1 MAVSRHQPAGARVS
15 GPAAA
20 LPRSAGG
27 WVLIALGLLALVAAI
42 VPGWLAPYSPN
53 QINPRALLEAPAPR
67 HWLGTDEMGIDILS
81 RIVHGTRL
89 EVAIAMGSV
98 ALAALIGIPAGLL
111 AGYRGGIA
119 DWLLTLIADAIL
131 SFPIVLFAVMVV
143 ASLGASVGTLI
154 GVLGVVFTPRIFRL
168 VRGQTQVL
176 RAQGFVKG
184 ARALGAGTGGILL
197 GHILP
202 NILGP
207 VMVIVPQLMAIAILI
222 EAGLSYVGLGVQP
235 PQISWGSL
243 LLVSKDYYVNA
254 IWYPLAVG
262 GVTSAATAALVFA
275 GDMAA
280 NAINPDRRSE

>member
-1 MAVSRHQPAGARVS
+1 MS

-27 WVLIALGLLALVAAI
+27 WVMIALGLLALVAAI

-184 ARALGAGTGGILL
+184 ARALGAGTGGIML

>member
-1 MAVSRHQPAGARVS
+1 MALPRNQPAGARVS
-15 GPAAA
+15 RLAGA
-20 LPRSAGG
+20 LPRSDGG
-27 WVLIALGLLALVAAI
+27 WALIALGLLALVAAI
-42 VPGWLAPYSPN
+42 VPGWLAPYPPN
-53 QINPRALLEAPAPR
+53 QINPRALLETPSSQ
-67 HWLGTDEMGIDILS
+67 HWLGTDELGIDVLS
-81 RIVHGTRL
+81 RIIHGTRL

-98 ALAALIGIPAGLL
+98 TLAALVAIPAGLL
-111 AGYRGGIA
+111 AGYRGGAA

-154 GVLGVVFTPRIFRL
+154 GVLGVVFVPRIFRL

-184 ARALGAGTGGILL
+184 ARALGARTGGILL

-243 LLVSKDYYVNA
+243 LLVSKNYYVDA

-262 GVTSAATAALVFA
+262 GVTTAATAALVFA

-280 NAINPDRRSE
+280 NAINPDRRGE